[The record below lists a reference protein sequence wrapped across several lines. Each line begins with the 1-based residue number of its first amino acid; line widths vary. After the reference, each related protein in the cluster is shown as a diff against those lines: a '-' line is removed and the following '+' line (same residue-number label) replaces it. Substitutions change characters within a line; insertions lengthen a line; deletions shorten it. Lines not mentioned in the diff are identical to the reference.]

1 MVKVVKKE
9 KPIGVI
15 SHWYGNINVAVIKL
29 AGALAVGDKIKVKK
43 GDVEFEEVIESM
55 QLNHEAIKSG
65 KKGQDIAIKLAGF
78 TKVGAEIYKIK

>member
-9 KPIGVI
+9 KPIGII

-29 AGALAVGDKIKVKK
+29 SGALAVGDKIKIKK
-43 GDVEFEEVIESM
+43 GDVEFEELVESM

-65 KKGQDIAIKLAGF
+65 KKGQEIAIKLAGF
-78 TKVGAEIYKIK
+78 TKEGAEIYKIK